1 MVTVDTYKDKGGE
14 WKERAEWHRVTV
26 WGEGSVKH
34 LEKHGKKGALIDV
47 LGQNRTRKWEANGVD
62 HYSTEV
68 VADFRAGGEVKITTL
83 AKGAKERPE
92 PDGGDREVGR
102 RRRNARTGSRHGWL
116 FAQAAYRRRTGRG
129 AGKSG
134 GDGGRGGRHRPRDIS
149 AKRVSRACLTAGL
162 LPASR

>member
-1 MVTVDTYKDKGGE
+1 MLMTNLVMLKGRLGADAEIRTTTGGDRVANLRVVTVDTYKDTGGQ

-92 PDGGDREVGR
+92 PDGGDREVGQD
-102 RRRNARTGSRHGWL
+102 
-116 FAQAAYRRRTGRG
+116 QAA
-129 AGKSG
+129 
-134 GDGGRGGRHRPRDIS
+134 
-149 AKRVSRACLTAGL
+149 
-162 LPASR
+162 